1 MLYQKTKTAERCKI
15 NRKRAVFREKD
26 SFLISKIGVEILA
39 ADPYLSVKALTKY
52 IKKKFDAD
60 PHLRDVYVKGELS
73 NVKIHTSGHIYF
85 TLKDNAARL
94 PAVMFAANAKTVK
107 FRPESG
113 MTVLIRGDVT
123 VYEASGQYQLY
134 AQSMQADGIGDY
146 YLAFEQLKEKLA
158 KEGLFSPAHKKKFP
172 RFPKKIA
179 VITAQTGAAVRDIII
194 TLNRRYPLAKVVL
207 YPTLVQGTGA
217 APAIVKSIQAA
228 NQSDYDVMIVGRGGG
243 SIEDLWAFNEESV
256 ARAIFNSR
264 IPVIS
269 AIGHET
275 DTTIADFVSDL
286 RAATPT
292 AAAELA
298 VPSKT
303 ELLDRVLSYR
313 SGMYRTIAG
322 TISKDKAALNRL
334 ATSFPLAYPDRLYR
348 PFIERVE
355 RATDSLQ
362 REAVQQ
368 LRRAKERHVNL
379 DSQLQSRI
387 PLKRIRQAE
396 ADIEGLARRLDQLMD
411 RNLKSSSQQLV
422 SAMRTLDALSPLKI
436 MDRGYSIPY
445 KNGEVIKSISQ
456 VDKGDRIAISMTDG
470 TVNAAVESTIP
481 TSKGDS

>member
-1 MLYQKTKTAERCKI
+1 MST
-15 NRKRAVFREKD
+15 
-26 SFLISKIGVEILA
+26 
-39 ADPYLSVKALTKY
+39 DPYLSVKALTKY

-94 PAVMFAANAKTVK
+94 PAVMFAANARSVK
-107 FRPESG
+107 FKPESG

-134 AQSMQADGIGDY
+134 AQSMQSDGIGDY

-158 KEGLFSPAHKKKFP
+158 KEGLFNAAHKKRFP

-217 APAIVKSIQAA
+217 APSIVKSIQTA
-228 NQSDYDVMIVGRGGG
+228 NKGDYDVMIVGRGGG

-256 ARAIFNSR
+256 ARAIFESR

-303 ELLDRVLSYR
+303 ELLDRVLSYQ
-313 SGMYRTIAG
+313 SGMYRTIANV
-322 TISKDKAALNRL
+322 ISKDKAALNRL
-334 ATSFPLAYPDRLYR
+334 TSSFPLAYPDRLYR
-348 PFIERVE
+348 PFIERIE
-355 RATDSLQ
+355 RATESLQ
-362 REAVQQ
+362 RETVQQ
-368 LRRAKERHVNL
+368 LNRSKERYSNL
-379 DSQLQSRI
+379 NNQLQSRV
-387 PLKRIRQAE
+387 PLKRIKQSE
-396 ADIEGLARRLDQLMD
+396 MDIDNLSRRLNQGMD
-411 RNLKSSSQQLV
+411 RSLRNNSQQLG

-445 KNGEVIKSISQ
+445 KNGEVVKSISQ
-456 VDKGDRIAISMTDG
+456 VAKGDQIAISMTDG
-470 TVNAAVESTIP
+470 TVNATVEDTIP

>member
-1 MLYQKTKTAERCKI
+1 MST
-15 NRKRAVFREKD
+15 
-26 SFLISKIGVEILA
+26 
-39 ADPYLSVKALTKY
+39 DPYLSVKALTKY

-94 PAVMFAANAKTVK
+94 PAVMFAANARGVK
-107 FRPESG
+107 FKPESG

-134 AQSMQADGIGDY
+134 AQSMQSDGIGDY
-146 YLAFEQLKEKLA
+146 YLAFEQLKEKLGR
-158 KEGLFSPAHKKKFP
+158 EGLFSAAHKKSFP

-179 VITAQTGAAVRDIII
+179 VVTAQTGAAVRDILI

-217 APAIVKSIQAA
+217 APSIVKSIQSA
-228 NQSDYDVMIVGRGGG
+228 NQSDFDVMIVGRGGG

-256 ARAIFNSR
+256 ARAIFGSR
-264 IPVIS
+264 IPIIS

-303 ELLDRVLSYR
+303 ELLDRILSYR
-313 SGMYRTIAG
+313 SGMYRTIAN
-322 TISKDKAALNRL
+322 TVSKDKAALNRL
-334 ATSFPLAYPDRLYR
+334 TSSLPLAYPDRLYR

-362 REAVQQ
+362 REIIQQ
-368 LRRAKERHVNL
+368 LNRSKERRANL

-387 PLKRIRQAE
+387 PLKRIKQSE
-396 ADIEGLARRLDQLMD
+396 MDVESLSRRLDQGME
-411 RNLKSSSQQLV
+411 RSMRSSTQQLA

-436 MDRGYSIPY
+436 MERGYSIPY
-445 KNGEVIKSISQ
+445 KDEVVVKSIAQ
-456 VDKGDRIAISMTDG
+456 VEPGDRIAISMTDG
-470 TVNAAVESTIP
+470 TVNAKVESKIP
-481 TSKGDS
+481 TDKGES

>member
-1 MLYQKTKTAERCKI
+1 MST
-15 NRKRAVFREKD
+15 
-26 SFLISKIGVEILA
+26 
-39 ADPYLSVKALTKY
+39 DPYLSVKALTKY

-94 PAVMFAANAKTVK
+94 PAVMFAANARSVK
-107 FRPESG
+107 FKPESG

-134 AQSMQADGIGDY
+134 AQSMQSDGIGDY

-158 KEGLFSPAHKKKFP
+158 KEGLFNAAHKKRFP

-217 APAIVKSIQAA
+217 APSIVKSIQTA
-228 NQSDYDVMIVGRGGG
+228 NQGDYDVMIVGRGGG

-256 ARAIFNSR
+256 ARAIFESR

-303 ELLDRVLSYR
+303 ELLDRVLSYQ
-313 SGMYRTIAG
+313 SGMYRTIANV
-322 TISKDKAALNRL
+322 ISKDKAALNRL
-334 ATSFPLAYPDRLYR
+334 TSSFPLAYPDRLYR
-348 PFIERVE
+348 PFIERIE
-355 RATDSLQ
+355 RATESLQ
-362 REAVQQ
+362 RETVQQ
-368 LRRAKERHVNL
+368 LNRSKERHSNL
-379 DSQLQSRI
+379 NNQLQSRV
-387 PLKRIRQAE
+387 PLKRIKQSE
-396 ADIEGLARRLDQLMD
+396 MDIDNLSRRLNQGMD
-411 RNLKSSSQQLV
+411 RSLRNNSQQLG

-445 KNGEVIKSISQ
+445 KNGEVVKSISQ
-456 VDKGDRIAISMTDG
+456 VAKGDQIAISMTDG
-470 TVNAAVESTIP
+470 TVNATVEDTIP

>member
-1 MLYQKTKTAERCKI
+1 M
-15 NRKRAVFREKD
+15 
-26 SFLISKIGVEILA
+26 A

-60 PHLRDVYVKGELS
+60 PHMRDVYVKGELS

-85 TLKDNAARL
+85 TLKDNSARL
-94 PAVMFAANAKTVK
+94 PAVMFAANARSVK
-107 FRPESG
+107 FKPESG

-134 AQSMQADGIGDY
+134 AQSMQSDGIGDY

-158 KEGLFSPAHKKKFP
+158 KEGLFNAAHKKSFP

-194 TLNRRYPLAKVVL
+194 TLNRRYPLAKIVL
-207 YPTLVQGTGA
+207 YPTLVQGKGA
-217 APAIVKSIQAA
+217 EQSIVQSIQAA
-228 NQSDYDVMIVGRGGG
+228 NKSDYDVMIVGRGGG

-256 ARAIFNSR
+256 ARAIFDSR

-303 ELLDRVLSYR
+303 ELLERVLSYR
-313 SGMYRTIAG
+313 SGMYRTIAN

-334 ATSFPLAYPDRLYR
+334 TSSFPLAYPDRLYR
-348 PFIERVE
+348 PFIERIE
-355 RATDSLQ
+355 RATESLQ
-362 REAVQQ
+362 RETIQQ
-368 LRRAKERHVNL
+368 LKRSKERQLNL
-379 DSQLQSRI
+379 NNQLQSRM
-387 PLKRIRQAE
+387 PLKRIKQSE
-396 ADIEGLARRLDQLMD
+396 VDVDNLSRRLHHGMD
-411 RNLKSSSQQLV
+411 RSLRNSSQQLAG
-422 SAMRTLDALSPLKI
+422 AMRTLDALSPLKI

-445 KNGEVIKSISQ
+445 KEGEVIKSVDQ
-456 VDKGDRIAISMTDG
+456 VERGDHITISMTDG
-470 TVNAAVESTIP
+470 TVNATVESTIP
-481 TSKGDS
+481 LSKGDSKNG